1 MSKKILAVASRG
13 GHWIQLLRIRSAFEG
28 HKCVYVSTTQGYAR
42 DIAPD
47 KFFVVRDASRWNKI
61 GLVVLAFQLLWIVIR
76 IRPDIV
82 ISTGAAP
89 GYFAIL
95 FGKLLGART
104 VWLDSIANVEELS
117 LSGRQAGRF
126 ADLWLTQWK
135 HLARPSGPVYL
146 GSVL

>member
-1 MSKKILAVASRG
+1 MKILAVASKG
-13 GHWIQLLRIRSAFEG
+13 GHWIQLLRLRSAFEG
-28 HKCVYVSTTQGYAR
+28 HTCTYVSTMQGYAR
-42 DIAPD
+42 DVAPNR
-47 KFFVVRDASRWNKI
+47 FFVVRDATRWSKT
-61 GLVVLAFQLLWIVIR
+61 GLAVLALQMLWVVIR
-76 IRPDIV
+76 VRPDVV

-104 VWLDSIANVEELS
+104 VWIDSVANVEELS

-135 HLARPSGPVYL
+135 HLAQPSGPTYL